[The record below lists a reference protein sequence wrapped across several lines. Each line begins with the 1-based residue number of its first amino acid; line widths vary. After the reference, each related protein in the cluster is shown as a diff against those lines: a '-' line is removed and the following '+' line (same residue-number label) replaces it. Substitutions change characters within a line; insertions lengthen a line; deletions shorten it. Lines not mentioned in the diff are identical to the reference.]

1 MTSPYV
7 KRPMANTVEMQISQ
21 GCKSYDL
28 YITSE
33 FRRSMFVEGKMKDGN
48 TTVRVSTLNMMYND
62 NREKYDEMV
71 KGMEDK
77 AKANKM
83 LFLGVSND
91 AFIFIAAGQVI
102 LDTVNTYLES
112 YEIGARV
119 ARVVLTKE
127 IGEKE
132 PPKCYPLRQPKAARY
147 RHDPAHHSPAKWAW
161 EHHLAEYYVDNP
173 KIYHLPSPIR
183 INIDTVINGQ
193 RIVANVEEKD
203 AGSVELL

>member
-1 MTSPYV
+1 MTSPY
-7 KRPMANTVEMQISQ
+7 KTRPMANTVEMQISQ

-28 YITSE
+28 YVTSE
-33 FRRSMFVEGKMKDGN
+33 FRRSMFVEGKMKDGD
-48 TTVRVSTLNMMYND
+48 TTVRLSTLNMMYKD
-62 NREKYDEMV
+62 DREKYDAMI
-71 KGMEDK
+71 KSMKDK

-91 AFIFIAAGQVI
+91 AFVFVAAGQVI

-147 RHDPAHHSPAKWAW
+147 RHVPAYHSPAEWAW
-161 EHHLAEYYVDNP
+161 ERHLSEYYVDNP
-173 KIYHLPSPIR
+173 KIYYLPSPVK
-183 INIDTVINGQ
+183 INIETNIDGQ
-193 RIVANVEEKD
+193 KIVANVE
-203 AGSVELL
+203 S

>member
-1 MTSPYV
+1 MTSPY
-7 KRPMANTVEMQISQ
+7 KTRPMANTVEMQIAE

-33 FRRSMFVEGKMKDGN
+33 FRRSMFVEGKMKDGD
-48 TTVRVSTLNMMYND
+48 TTVRLSTLNMMYND
-62 NREKYDEMV
+62 NREKYDATI
-71 KGMEDK
+71 KSMEDK

-91 AFIFIAAGQVI
+91 AFVFVAAGQVI

-132 PPKCYPLRQPKAARY
+132 PPKCYPLRQPNATRY
-147 RHDPAHHSPAKWAW
+147 RHIPANHSPADWAW
-161 EHHLAEYYVDNP
+161 ENHIAEYYVDNP
-173 KIYHLPSPIR
+173 KIYHLPSPVK
-183 INIDTVINGQ
+183 INIDTVINGVK
-193 RIVANVEEKD
+193 IKANVEGCE
-203 AGSVELL
+203 AVV

>member
-7 KRPMANTVEMQISQ
+7 KRPMANTVEMQIAE

-33 FRRSMFVEGKMKDGN
+33 FRRSMFVEGKMKDGD
-48 TTVRVSTLNMMYND
+48 TTVRISTLNAMYNN
-62 NREKYDEMV
+62 NREHYNKMI
-71 KGMEDK
+71 EDMKNK

-91 AFIFIAAGQVI
+91 AFVFIAAGQVI
-102 LDTVNTYLES
+102 VDTVNTYLES

-119 ARVVLTKE
+119 ARVILTKE

-147 RHDPAHHSPAKWAW
+147 RHAPANHSPNEWAW
-161 EHHLAEYYVDNP
+161 EPHLAEYYVDNTEM
-173 KIYHLPSPIR
+173 YYYYDL
-183 INIDTVINGQ
+183 DF
-193 RIVANVEEKD
+193 
-203 AGSVELL
+203 

>member
-1 MTSPYV
+1 
-7 KRPMANTVEMQISQ
+7 MASTVEMQIAQ

-33 FRRSMFVEGKMKDGN
+33 FRRSMFAEGKMEDGD
-48 TTVRVSTLNMMYND
+48 TTLRISTLNMLYNE
-62 NREKYDEMV
+62 NREEYNKTI
-71 KGMEDK
+71 KNMEDK

-91 AFIFIAAGQVI
+91 AFVFIAAGQVI
-102 LDTVNTYLES
+102 MDTVNTYLES
-112 YEIGARV
+112 YEQGARV

-147 RHDPAHHSPAKWAW
+147 RHAPANNSPVDWAW
-161 EHHLAEYYVDNP
+161 EHHLAEYYVDNA
-173 KIYHLPSPIR
+173 KIYHLPSKVKMTV
-183 INIDTVINGQ
+183 DTVIDGQ
-193 RIVANVEEKD
+193 KIVANVEE
-203 AGSVELL
+203 S

>member
-7 KRPMANTVEMQISQ
+7 KRPMANTVEMQICE

-28 YITSE
+28 YVTSE
-33 FRRSMFVEGKMKDGN
+33 FRRSMFVEGKMKDGD
-48 TTVRVSTLNMMYND
+48 TTVRISTLNMMYND

-71 KGMEDK
+71 KAMENK

-91 AFIFIAAGQVI
+91 AFVFVAAGQVI
-102 LDTVNTYLES
+102 VDTVNTYLES

-119 ARVVLTKE
+119 ARVILTKE

-147 RHDPAHHSPAKWAW
+147 RHAPATHSPNEWAW
-161 EHHLAEYYVDNP
+161 EPHLAEYYVNNT
-173 KIYHLPSPIR
+173 KMYHLPSPVT
-183 INIDTVINGQ
+183 INIDTVIDGK
-193 RIVANVEEKD
+193 RVVANVKEK
-203 AGSVELL
+203 GVVV

>member
-1 MTSPYV
+1 MTSPY
-7 KRPMANTVEMQISQ
+7 KTRPMANTVEMQIAE

-28 YITSE
+28 YVTSE
-33 FRRSMFVEGKMKDGN
+33 FRRSMFVEGKMKDGD
-48 TTVRVSTLNMMYND
+48 TTVRISTLNMMYND

-71 KGMEDK
+71 KAMENK

-91 AFIFIAAGQVI
+91 AFVFVAAGQVI
-102 LDTVNTYLES
+102 VDTVNTYLES

-119 ARVVLTKE
+119 ARVILTKE

-147 RHDPAHHSPAKWAW
+147 RHAPATHSPNEWAW
-161 EHHLAEYYVDNP
+161 EPHLAEYYVNNT
-173 KIYHLPSPIR
+173 KMYHLPSPVT
-183 INIDTVINGQ
+183 INIDTVIDGK
-193 RIVANVEEKD
+193 RVVANVKEK
-203 AGSVELL
+203 GVVV

>member
-7 KRPMANTVEMQISQ
+7 KRPMANTVEMQIAE

-33 FRRSMFVEGKMKDGN
+33 FRRSMFVEGKMKDGS
-48 TTVRVSTLNMMYND
+48 TTIRISTLNVMYNEH
-62 NREKYDEMV
+62 REHYDKMIEDMKN
-71 KGMEDK
+71 KG
-77 AKANKM
+77 KANKM

-91 AFIFIAAGQVI
+91 AFVFIAAGQVI
-102 LDTVNTYLES
+102 VDTVNTYLES

-147 RHDPAHHSPAKWAW
+147 RHAPWTPCPNEWAW
-161 EHHLAEYYVDNP
+161 EPHLAEYYVDNAEM
-173 KIYHLPSPIR
+173 YYLPSPVIM
-183 INIDTVINGQ
+183 NIDTVIDGKK
-193 RIVANVEEKD
+193 IIANVEEGGV
-203 AGSVELL
+203 AV

>member
-7 KRPMANTVEMQISQ
+7 KRPMANTVEMQIAE

-33 FRRSMFVEGKMKDGN
+33 FRRSMFVEGKMKDGD
-48 TTVRVSTLNMMYND
+48 TTVRISTLNAMYNN
-62 NREKYDEMV
+62 NREQYNKMI
-71 KGMEDK
+71 EDMKNK

-91 AFIFIAAGQVI
+91 AFVFIAAGQVI
-102 LDTVNTYLES
+102 VDTVNTYLES
-112 YEIGARV
+112 YEQGARV
-119 ARVVLTKE
+119 ARVILTKE

-147 RHDPAHHSPAKWAW
+147 RHAPANHSPNEWAW
-161 EHHLAEYYVDNP
+161 EPHLAEYYVDNTEM
-173 KIYHLPSPIR
+173 YYLPSPVI
-183 INIDTVINGQ
+183 INIDTVVDGVKIN
-193 RIVANVEEKD
+193 ANVEKGV
-203 AGSVELL
+203 AV

>member
-7 KRPMANTVEMQISQ
+7 KRPMANTVEMQIAE

-33 FRRSMFVEGKMKDGN
+33 FRRSMFVEGKMKDGS
-48 TTVRVSTLNMMYND
+48 TTLRISTLNAMYND
-62 NREKYDEMV
+62 HREHYNKMIEDMKN
-71 KGMEDK
+71 KG
-77 AKANKM
+77 KANKM

-91 AFIFIAAGQVI
+91 AFVFIAAGQVI
-102 LDTVNTYLES
+102 VDTVNTYLES

-127 IGEKE
+127 IGENE

-147 RHDPAHHSPAKWAW
+147 RHAPANHSPAEWAW
-161 EHHLAEYYVDNP
+161 EPHLAEYYVDNAEM
-173 KIYHLPSPIR
+173 YYLPSPVIM
-183 INIDTVINGQ
+183 NIDTVIDGKK
-193 RIVANVEEKD
+193 IIANVEEGGV
-203 AGSVELL
+203 AV

>member
-7 KRPMANTVEMQISQ
+7 KRPMANTVEMQIAE

-33 FRRSMFVEGKMKDGN
+33 FRRSMFVEGKMKDGD
-48 TTVRVSTLNMMYND
+48 TTVRISTLNMMYND

-71 KGMEDK
+71 KAMENK

-91 AFIFIAAGQVI
+91 AFVFVAAGQVI

-147 RHDPAHHSPAKWAW
+147 RHAPATHSPNEWAW
-161 EHHLAEYYVDNP
+161 EPHLAEYYVNNT
-173 KIYHLPSPIR
+173 KMYHLPSPVT
-183 INIDTVINGQ
+183 INIDTVIDGK
-193 RIVANVEEKD
+193 RVVANVKEK
-203 AGSVELL
+203 GVVV

>member
-1 MTSPYV
+1 MTSPY
-7 KRPMANTVEMQISQ
+7 KTRPMANTVEMQIAE

-28 YITSE
+28 YVTSE
-33 FRRSMFVEGKMKDGN
+33 FRRSMFVEGKMKDDS
-48 TTVRVSTLNMMYND
+48 TTVRISTLNMMYND

-91 AFIFIAAGQVI
+91 AFVFVAAGQVI
-102 LDTVNTYLES
+102 VDTVNTYLES

-119 ARVVLTKE
+119 ARVILTKE

-147 RHDPAHHSPAKWAW
+147 RHAPATHSPNEWAW
-161 EHHLAEYYVDNP
+161 EPHLAEYYVNNT
-173 KIYHLPSPIR
+173 KMYHLPSPVT
-183 INIDTVINGQ
+183 INIDTVIDGK
-193 RIVANVEEKD
+193 RVVANVKEK
-203 AGSVELL
+203 GVVV